1 MTAGQFELLADAEAE
16 AVLRWRFESIAATGA
31 PIEDALVIASH
42 VEIYLR
48 EAVDLLERGCPPAL
62 VVRILA

>member
-16 AVLRWRFESIAATGA
+16 AILRWRFESIAAAGA

-42 VEIYLR
+42 VEVDLR
-48 EAVDLLERGCPPAL
+48 DALGLLERGCPPSL
-62 VVRILA
+62 VIPILA